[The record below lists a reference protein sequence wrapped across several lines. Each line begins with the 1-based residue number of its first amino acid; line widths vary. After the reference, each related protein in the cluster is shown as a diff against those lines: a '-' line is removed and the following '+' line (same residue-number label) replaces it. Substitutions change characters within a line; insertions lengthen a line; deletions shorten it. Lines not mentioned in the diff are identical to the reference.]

1 MSCTGINEFP
11 IHAKLMY
18 GEEEL
23 LMALKEDLIP
33 FLPSKLES
41 LGHGKKSFI
50 QCFKISILWYLKDS
64 LNSQICSK

>member
-23 LMALKEDLIP
+23 LIALKEDLIP
-33 FLPSKLES
+33 FLPSKLEF
-41 LGHGKKSFI
+41 LEHKKKVF
-50 QCFKISILWYLKDS
+50 FNALKLAFYDT
-64 LNSQICSK
+64 